1 MASRGQ
7 RLTEKKGR
15 REEGKMASEIR
26 ERIIDTAWKLFHE
39 KGFSETTINDIIREA
54 EISKGTFFFF
64 FRSKDNMLDT
74 LSVILDA
81 EYERLAAEI
90 PEDMD
95 SFDKL
100 LKINYEVH
108 TFINDN
114 IDYRL
119 LAYLY
124 STQITKDQSSSL
136 LDRNRFYFRFL
147 EQIIEEGRR
156 KGELTEELSVS
167 ETVKFYSLEE
177 RALVTDWC
185 MNNGNYHLGEY
196 SKKMFPMMI
205 AGLRK

>member
-1 MASRGQ
+1 MASG
-7 RLTEKKGR
+7 
-15 REEGKMASEIR
+15 IR
-26 ERIIDTAWKLFHE
+26 EKIIDTAWNLFRDN
-39 KGFSETTINDIIREA
+39 GFSGTTINDIIREA
-54 EISKGTFFFF
+54 EISKGTFYYY
-64 FRSKDNMLDT
+64 FRSKDDMLDT
-74 LSVILDA
+74 LSVVLD
-81 EYERLAAEI
+81 EQYEDLAATI

-100 LKINYEVH
+100 VQINYVVH
-108 TFINDN
+108 TYINDN

-124 STQITKDQSSSL
+124 SSQIVKDQSSSL

-167 ETVKFYSLEE
+167 ETVKFYALEE

-185 MNNGNYHLGEY
+185 MNNGGYHLGEY

-205 AGLRK
+205 EGIRKTK